1 MAERDT
7 TPDTDF
13 ERDAVALAKALD
25 EFAEEL
31 STVLEHYGA
40 GRKALVQAMGVDQSD
55 LSGWMQGHEQIHQIK
70 SRRLPGTAEVD
81 ALINHTGLQE
91 KNPPRRE
98 GCAKSLGRWRTWL
111 PGFQNGI
118 PAVGEASRA
127 LPEAQ
132 YSSPA
137 EKKGQEEPAN
147 SGGSESSSPAKM
159 LRPSPTAPGPLTVRR
174 DRCGLFDCCSCLFS
188 VFKGFVDV
196 FFTVGSCTVLPI
208 SVTFSHRRA
217 FPRLLFH
224 PQRAQSPPPPADLP
238 ATVEETEEPREPR
251 EQLSVATKTAGRGR
265 A

>member
-91 KNPPRRE
+91 KNPSQARRLREITRQVEDLAARLSERYPR
-98 GCAKSLGRWRTWL
+98 SW
-111 PGFQNGI
+111 
-118 PAVGEASRA
+118 
-127 LPEAQ
+127 
-132 YSSPA
+132 
-137 EKKGQEEPAN
+137 
-147 SGGSESSSPAKM
+147 GS
-159 LRPSPTAPGPLTVRR
+159 
-174 DRCGLFDCCSCLFS
+174 
-188 VFKGFVDV
+188 
-196 FFTVGSCTVLPI
+196 
-208 SVTFSHRRA
+208 
-217 FPRLLFH
+217 
-224 PQRAQSPPPPADLP
+224 
-238 ATVEETEEPREPR
+238 
-251 EQLSVATKTAGRGR
+251 
-265 A
+265 